1 MNDLPINIHI
11 AGDEHVKKQALS
23 VLSILALTGSLLAG
37 CGSSAGQ
44 STASGQPVG
53 QGGSQAQAQ
62 LEDTLVVAGN
72 GATVEQLMKD
82 EIFKKFNEKYP
93 NVKLTYVSGVST
105 DIVAKVKAQKNAP
118 QIDVTIVEGGEQE
131 KGRQEGLWEALS
143 ETDIPNMKNVPQDL
157 RVAENSGVTVNF
169 TPMGISYNAELVKE
183 KGLPVPKSWN
193 DLTRPEVK
201 GYITM
206 TDVASN
212 FGRSTMIMLAYAN
225 GGSEKNIEPGFE
237 KMKTIASYMPTFAK
251 SAAQLQQNLQNKS
264 AAYTTWTMARSLTQK
279 ETGLPLEFVFPEEG
293 GNIVPNVATLVKGA
307 KHPNAAKAFIDFLL
321 SDEVQ
326 IMYAT
331 KLYYNPAT
339 AVKLPED
346 VAKQL
351 EFDRSK
357 VVNFD
362 YDTISKEMSAWLDR
376 FNKEIAPLTGK

>member
-1 MNDLPINIHI
+1 M
-11 AGDEHVKKQALS
+11 LS
-23 VLSILALTGSLLAG
+23 VLALTGSLLAG
-37 CGSSAGQ
+37 CGSSTSAPQSSAPQGQPADNKSAGQ
-44 STASGQPVG
+44 AE
-53 QGGSQAQAQ
+53 AQ
-62 LEDTLVVAGN
+62 LEDTLVIAGN
-72 GATVEQLMKD
+72 GATVEKLMKD
-82 EIFKKFNEKYP
+82 VIFKKFNEKYP

-105 DIVAKVKAQKNAP
+105 EIVAKVKAQKTSP
-118 QIDVTIVEGGEQE
+118 QIDMTVIEGGEQE
-131 KGRQEGLWEALS
+131 KGRQEGLWEAIS
-143 ETDIPNMKNVPQDL
+143 EADIPNMKNVPDDL
-157 RVAENSGVTVNF
+157 KIAENSGVTVNF
-169 TPMGISYNAELVKE
+169 TPMGISYNSELVKE
-183 KGLPVPKSWN
+183 KNLRVPASWN
-193 DLTRPEVK
+193 DLAKPEVK

-212 FGRSTMIMLAYAN
+212 FGRSAMIMMAYAN

-237 KMKTIASYMPTFAK
+237 KMKTIAGYMPTFAK

-279 ETGLPLEFVFPEEG
+279 DAGLPLEFVFPQEG

-326 IMYAT
+326 TMYAT
-331 KLYYNPAT
+331 ELYYNPAT

-362 YDTISKEMSAWLDR
+362 YDVIGKETASWLDR
-376 FNKEIAPLTGK
+376 FNKEIAPITGK

>member
-1 MNDLPINIHI
+1 M
-11 AGDEHVKKQALS
+11 KKKTLSLLS
-23 VLSILALTGSLLAG
+23 VLALTGSLLAG
-37 CGSSAGQ
+37 CGSSTSAPQSSAPQGQPADNKSAGQ
-44 STASGQPVG
+44 AE
-53 QGGSQAQAQ
+53 AQ
-62 LEDTLVVAGN
+62 LEDTLVIAGN
-72 GATVEQLMKD
+72 GATVEKLMKD
-82 EIFKKFNEKYP
+82 VIFKKFNEKYP

-105 DIVAKVKAQKNAP
+105 EIVAKVKAQKNSP
-118 QIDVTIVEGGEQE
+118 QIDMTVIEGGEQE
-131 KGRQEGLWEALS
+131 KGRQEGLWEAIS
-143 ETDIPNMKNVPQDL
+143 EADIPNMKNVPDDL
-157 RVAENSGVTVNF
+157 KIAENSGVTVNF
-169 TPMGISYNAELVKE
+169 TPMGISYNSELVKE
-183 KGLPVPKSWN
+183 KNLPVPASWN
-193 DLTRPEVK
+193 DLAKPEVK

-212 FGRSTMIMLAYAN
+212 FGRSAMIMMAYAD

-237 KMKTIASYMPTFAK
+237 KMKTIAGYMPTFAK

-279 ETGLPLEFVFPEEG
+279 DAGLPLEFVFPQEG

-326 IMYAT
+326 TMYAT
-331 KLYYNPAT
+331 ELYYNPAT

-362 YDTISKEMSAWLDR
+362 YDVIGKETASWLDR
-376 FNKEIAPLTGK
+376 FNKEIAPITGK

>member
-1 MNDLPINIHI
+1 
-11 AGDEHVKKQALS
+11 VKKKTLS

-37 CGSSAGQ
+37 CGSSAPQ
-44 STASGQPVG
+44 SSAPSQPSGAG
-53 QGGSQAQAQ
+53 NGGQAQVQ

-72 GATVEQLMKD
+72 GATVEKLMKD

-105 DIVAKVKAQKNAP
+105 EIVAKVKAQKNAP
-118 QIDVTIVEGGEQE
+118 QIDLTIIEGGEQE
-131 KGRQEGLWEALS
+131 KGRQEGLWETLS
-143 ETDIPNMKNVPQDL
+143 ETDIPNMKNVPEDL
-157 RVAENSGVTVNF
+157 RVKENSGVTVNF
-169 TPMGISYNAELVKE
+169 TPMGISYNTEIVKE

-193 DLTRPEVK
+193 DLTKPEVK

-212 FGRSTMIMLAYAN
+212 FGRSAMIMLAYAN

-279 ETGLPLEFVFPEEG
+279 QAGLPLEFVFPEEG
-293 GNIVPNVATLVKGA
+293 GNIVPNIATLVKGA

-326 IMYAT
+326 TMYAT
-331 KLYYNPAT
+331 KLFYNPAT
-339 AVKLPED
+339 SVKLPEE
-346 VAKQL
+346 VSKQL

-362 YDTISKEMSAWLDR
+362 YDVISKESSGWLDR
-376 FNKEIAPLTGK
+376 FNKEIAPHTGK

>member
-1 MNDLPINIHI
+1 
-11 AGDEHVKKQALS
+11 VKKKTLSLLS
-23 VLSILALTGSLLAG
+23 VLALTGSLLAG
-37 CGSSAGQ
+37 CGSSTSAPQSSAPQGQPADNKSAGQ
-44 STASGQPVG
+44 AE
-53 QGGSQAQAQ
+53 AQ
-62 LEDTLVVAGN
+62 LEDTLVIAGN
-72 GATVEQLMKD
+72 GATVEKLMKD
-82 EIFKKFNEKYP
+82 VIFKKFNEKYP

-105 DIVAKVKAQKNAP
+105 EIVAKVKAQKTSP
-118 QIDVTIVEGGEQE
+118 QIDMTVIEGGEQE
-131 KGRQEGLWEALS
+131 KGRQEGLWEAIS
-143 ETDIPNMKNVPQDL
+143 EADIPNMKNVPDDL
-157 RVAENSGVTVNF
+157 KIAENSGVTVNF
-169 TPMGISYNAELVKE
+169 TPMGISYNSELVKE
-183 KGLPVPKSWN
+183 KNLRVPASWN
-193 DLTRPEVK
+193 DLAKPEVK

-212 FGRSTMIMLAYAN
+212 FGRSAMIMMAYAN

-237 KMKTIASYMPTFAK
+237 KMKTIAGYMPTFAK

-279 ETGLPLEFVFPEEG
+279 DAGLPLEFVFPQEG

-326 IMYAT
+326 TMYAT
-331 KLYYNPAT
+331 ELYYNPAT

-362 YDTISKEMSAWLDR
+362 YDVIGKETASWLDR
-376 FNKEIAPLTGK
+376 FNKEIAPITGK

>member
-1 MNDLPINIHI
+1 M
-11 AGDEHVKKQALS
+11 
-23 VLSILALTGSLLAG
+23 
-37 CGSSAGQ
+37 
-44 STASGQPVG
+44 
-53 QGGSQAQAQ
+53 
-62 LEDTLVVAGN
+62 EDTLVIAGN
-72 GATVEQLMKD
+72 GATVEKLMKD
-82 EIFKKFNEKYP
+82 VIFKKFNEKYP

-105 DIVAKVKAQKNAP
+105 EIVAKVKAQKNSP
-118 QIDVTIVEGGEQE
+118 QIDMTVIEGGEQE
-131 KGRQEGLWEALS
+131 KGRQEGLLEAIS
-143 ETDIPNMKNVPQDL
+143 EADIPNMKNVPDDL
-157 RVAENSGVTVNF
+157 KIAENSGVTVNF
-169 TPMGISYNAELVKE
+169 TPMGISYNSELVKE
-183 KGLPVPKSWN
+183 KNLPVPASWN
-193 DLTRPEVK
+193 DLAKPEVK

-212 FGRSTMIMLAYAN
+212 FGRSAMIMMAYAD

-237 KMKTIASYMPTFAK
+237 KMKTIAGYMPTFAK

-279 ETGLPLEFVFPEEG
+279 DAGLPLEFVFPQEG

-326 IMYAT
+326 TMYAT
-331 KLYYNPAT
+331 ELYYNPAT

-362 YDTISKEMSAWLDR
+362 YDVIGKETASWLDR
-376 FNKEIAPLTGK
+376 FNKEIAPITGK

>member
-1 MNDLPINIHI
+1 M
-11 AGDEHVKKQALS
+11 KKKALS

-37 CGSSAGQ
+37 CGSSSSAPQPSAPSQPAENKDGGQ
-44 STASGQPVG
+44 A
-53 QGGSQAQAQ
+53 AAQ
-62 LEDTLVVAGN
+62 LEDSLVIAGN
-72 GATVEQLMKD
+72 GATVEKLMKD

-105 DIVAKVKAQKNAP
+105 EIVAKVKAQKNSP
-118 QIDVTIVEGGEQE
+118 QIDLTVIEGGEQD
-131 KGRQEGLWEALS
+131 KGRQEGLWETLS
-143 ETDIPNMKNVPQDL
+143 ESDIPNMKNVPDDL
-157 RVAENSGVTVNF
+157 KVTDDSGVTVNF
-169 TPMGISYNAELVKE
+169 TPMGISYNSELVKE
-183 KGLPVPKSWN
+183 RNLPVPTSWN
-193 DLTRPEVK
+193 DLAKPEVK
-201 GYITM
+201 GNITM

-212 FGRSTMIMLAYAN
+212 FGRSAMIMLAYAN

-237 KMKTIASYMPTFAK
+237 KMKTIAGYMPTFAK
-251 SAAQLQQNLQNKS
+251 SAAQLQQNLQSKS

-279 ETGLPLEFVFPEEG
+279 EAGLPLEFVFPEEG

-326 IMYAT
+326 TMYAT

-339 AVKLPED
+339 SVKLPDD
-346 VAKQL
+346 VAKTL

-362 YDTISKEMSAWLDR
+362 YDVIGKEMAGWLDR
-376 FNKEIAPLTGK
+376 FNKEIAPITGK

>member
-1 MNDLPINIHI
+1 M
-11 AGDEHVKKQALS
+11 KKKTLSLLS
-23 VLSILALTGSLLAG
+23 VLALTGSLLAG
-37 CGSSAGQ
+37 CGSSTSAPQSSAPQGQPADNKSAGQ
-44 STASGQPVG
+44 AE
-53 QGGSQAQAQ
+53 AQ
-62 LEDTLVVAGN
+62 LEDTLVIAGN
-72 GATVEQLMKD
+72 GATVEKLMKD
-82 EIFKKFNEKYP
+82 VIFKKFNEKYP

-105 DIVAKVKAQKNAP
+105 EIVAKVKAQKNSP
-118 QIDVTIVEGGEQE
+118 QIDMTVIEGGEQE
-131 KGRQEGLWEALS
+131 KGRQEGLWEAIS
-143 ETDIPNMKNVPQDL
+143 EADIPNMKNVPDDL
-157 RVAENSGVTVNF
+157 KIAENSGVTVNF
-169 TPMGISYNAELVKE
+169 TPMGISYNSELVKE
-183 KGLPVPKSWN
+183 KNLRVPASWN
-193 DLTRPEVK
+193 DLAKPEVK

-212 FGRSTMIMLAYAN
+212 FGRSAMIMMAYAN

-237 KMKTIASYMPTFAK
+237 KMKTIAGYMPTFAK

-279 ETGLPLEFVFPEEG
+279 DAGLPLEFVFPQEG

-326 IMYAT
+326 TMYAT
-331 KLYYNPAT
+331 ELYYNPAT

-362 YDTISKEMSAWLDR
+362 YDVIGKETASWLDR
-376 FNKEIAPLTGK
+376 FNKEIAPITGK